1 MSLKYARSVS
11 KLRGVFCSFGLIRS
25 NRLRFMVDFDLGFEI
40 ELSSINFVLIV

>member
-11 KLRGVFCSFGLIRS
+11 KLRGVFCSFGLI
-25 NRLRFMVDFDLGFEI
+25 RLRFMVDFDLGFEI